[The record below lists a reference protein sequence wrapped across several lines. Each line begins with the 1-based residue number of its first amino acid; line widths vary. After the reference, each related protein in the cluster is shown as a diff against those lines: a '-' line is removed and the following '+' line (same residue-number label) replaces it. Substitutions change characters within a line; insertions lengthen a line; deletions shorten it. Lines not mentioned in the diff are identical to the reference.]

1 MNKFIKAIE
10 GQTGPVFDFSKELS
24 VTLDVKHIL
33 SAFNQV
39 KDDYH
44 RVYVVTPS
52 SDKGIAISAFA
63 SAKHAKEFLEAISYA
78 QNTYYQSI
86 ASKNADTDTLI
97 EGRINFVQH
106 RLLDFLRKE
115 LSATRKELKD
125 QVFDFTDSVKGDLT
139 KVSVKLREFSTILDH
154 AKCPPFDPDWSP
166 LKYQE

>member
-33 SAFNQV
+33 SAFNQT

-63 SAKHAKEFLEAISYA
+63 SAKHAEEFLEAISYA

-86 ASKNADTDTLI
+86 ASKNTDTDTLI
-97 EGRINFVQH
+97 EGRINFVQS

-115 LSATRKELKD
+115 LSSTRKELLS
-125 QVFDFTDSVKGDLT
+125 QVTNSTMIVKGDMD
-139 KVSVKLREFSTILDH
+139 KVSAKLREFSNILDQ

>member
-33 SAFNQV
+33 ASFTQV

-44 RVYVVTPS
+44 RVYIVTPS
-52 SDKGIAISAFA
+52 SDKGIAVSAFA
-63 SAKHAKEFLEAISYA
+63 SAKHAAEFLEAISYA
-78 QNTYYQSI
+78 QNTYYQNI
-86 ASKNADTDTLI
+86 ASKNTDTDTFI
-97 EGRINFVQH
+97 ESRINFVQR
-106 RLLDFLRKE
+106 RLLDFLTKE
-115 LSATRKELKD
+115 LSSTREELKD
-125 QVFDFTDSVKGDLT
+125 QVFDLTDSVKGDLN
-139 KVSVKLREFSTILDH
+139 KVSAKLKEFSNILQQ